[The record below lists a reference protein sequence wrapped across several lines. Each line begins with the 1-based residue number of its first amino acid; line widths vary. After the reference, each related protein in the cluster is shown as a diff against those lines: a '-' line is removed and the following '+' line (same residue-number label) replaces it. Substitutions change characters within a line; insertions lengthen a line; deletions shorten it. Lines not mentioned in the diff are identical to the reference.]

1 MENKLKNVINEWFS
15 HSDSGFI
22 NPPYNETDL
31 TLLKIIV
38 NESVDL
44 EEDEKE
50 KLTKHIDNKF
60 NKIEE
65 PPPPDRKEKQDRFI
79 AKSAPFIQDATSFI
93 QFINQEYLNPG
104 IEISGLEELFNNI
117 IVLETE
123 EFNNV
128 VKLLAKHTNRQIDY
142 GTFKMGQYEL
152 KLAELLHN
160 SITLTGAS
168 YLNLLLAII
177 FNGNLTGTLVPG
189 ISKIGVNINGIMVIK
204 NASNELYVPLI
215 NFNNAMTSLIND
227 LRILNSVIND
237 NDGTDT
243 MSNSDLNELLK
254 GLQNGS
260 LNDDITNIINQSK
273 TTKIAAIKALAG
285 KLEQMLKGNNTTTIY
300 ELFKTTYNG
309 LIQASN
315 KNITKIFD
323 VISDKIIIESFE
335 DLYNK
340 LLFKDTIP
348 SNVELGDST
357 INISSEL
364 LNLSKKEEENTENNQ
379 Q

>member
-22 NPPYNETDL
+22 NPPYNEKDL

-44 EEDEKE
+44 TEDDKE
-50 KLTKHIDNKF
+50 KLTTHINNKF
-60 NKIEE
+60 KTS
-65 PPPPDRKEKQDRFI
+65 PPPEKKEKQDRFI

-104 IEISGLEELFNNI
+104 IEITGLEELFNNI
-117 IVLETE
+117 IALETE
-123 EFNNV
+123 DFNNV

-177 FNGNLTGTLVPG
+177 FNGKLSGTMVPN
-189 ISKIGVNINGIMVIK
+189 ISKIGVNINGVMVIK
-204 NASNELYVPLI
+204 NASSDLYVPLI
-215 NFNNAMTSLIND
+215 NFNDELSTIVNN
-227 LRILNSVIND
+227 LRTLNSVIND

-254 GLQNGS
+254 ALQNGS
-260 LNDDITNIINQSK
+260 LDDDIANIINQSK
-273 TTKIAAIKALAG
+273 TTKVVAIKTLAG
-285 KLEQMLKGNNTTTIY
+285 KLEQMLKGNNTSTIY
-300 ELFKTTYNG
+300 ELFKTTYNS
-309 LIQASN
+309 LIQTSS

-323 VISDKIIIESFE
+323 VFSDKILIETFS

-348 SNVELGDST
+348 SNIELGST
-357 INISSEL
+357 SINISSEL
-364 LNLSKKEEENTENNQ
+364 LNLSGKEEKNTENNQ